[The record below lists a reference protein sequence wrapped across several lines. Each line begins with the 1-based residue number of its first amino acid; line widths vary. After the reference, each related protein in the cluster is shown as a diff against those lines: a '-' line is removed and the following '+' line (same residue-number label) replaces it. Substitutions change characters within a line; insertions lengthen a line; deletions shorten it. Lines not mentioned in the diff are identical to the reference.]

1 MRLRTI
7 SVAVLVA
14 FLIAIPMVQAFD
26 WSAPYN
32 NLSSGYRVTTDR
44 HGEEV
49 MLGDPVTAWAGTTN
63 LDIDEVKFRWMS
75 PGGDETIVPVTS
87 FTMGEWEG
95 QPVKEFNNTQWPDA
109 VGDWGVQGVFYDHED
124 PGNGIGP
131 IPDQPFFTEIRAR
144 SFFAIPEVAIGTIA
158 VVLAMFGALGLFAIK
173 KKHISIRTRL

>member
-14 FLIAIPMVQAFD
+14 FLIAIPMVQADFD

-63 LDIDEVKFRWMS
+63 LDIEEVKFRWMS
-75 PGGDETIVPVTS
+75 PDGSEIIVQVTS

-95 QPVKEFNNTQWPDA
+95 QPVKEFSNTQWPDV
-109 VGDWGVQGVFYDHED
+109 VGDWGVQGVFYTD
-124 PGNGIGP
+124 PPSGQGVGP
-131 IPDQPFFTEIRAR
+131 IPGQPLKTEIRAR
-144 SFFAIPEVAIGTIA
+144 SFYAVPDVATIA
-158 VVLAMFGALGLFAIK
+158 AVLAMFGALGLFALRK
-173 KKHISIRTRL
+173 KRTSITTPL